1 MRIGF
6 DAKRA
11 FFNKT
16 GLGNYSRS
24 VIRGLAEFFPQN
36 HYYLYSPRPVNS
48 NIFSDFTNC
57 FISGPSGFIYKSLS
71 SVWRTFGLVEQL
83 KKEKI
88 EVYHGL
94 TNELPAGIEKTSI
107 FSVVTIADLIFMTRP
122 ELYKPI
128 DRMIYTK
135 KVNYAVK
142 SAQRIITI
150 SKKTA
155 EDLISLLSVD
165 QSKIRIVYPG
175 CDKIFWNRIDSAK
188 RTEVIRKYGVPDE
201 FILSVGTIEERKN
214 VLAIV
219 KAIYEKK
226 IELPLVVIGR
236 VTAYLEQIKSY
247 IEENKIRDV
256 YFLHNVT
263 MDDLP
268 CFYQQAKVFVYPS
281 FYEGFG
287 IPILEAL
294 VSETPAITSKGGCF
308 AEAGGEGA
316 LYIDPQN
323 TAELADAI
331 ITVLNDNDLRR
342 RMIEGGLN
350 HARKF
355 KDENIASAYMAV
367 YEGTD

>member
-24 VIRGLAEFFPQN
+24 VIYGLAEYFPHN
-36 HYYLYSPRPVNS
+36 YYYLYSPRQVNT

-57 FISGPSGFIYKSLS
+57 FISGPSGLIYKSLPS
-71 SVWRTFGLVEQL
+71 IWRTFGLAEQL

-128 DRMIYTK
+128 DRMIYNK

-142 SAQRIITI
+142 TAQRIITI

-165 QSKIRIVYPG
+165 ESKIRIVYPG
-175 CDKIFWNRIDSAK
+175 CNRIFWNRIDSAK
-188 RTEVIRKYGVPDE
+188 RAEVIRKYGVPDE

-219 KAIYEKK
+219 KALYENK
-226 IELPLVVIGR
+226 IDLPLVVIGR
-236 VTAYLEQIKSY
+236 ATAYLEQIKSY

-256 YFLHNVT
+256 YFLHDVT
-263 MDDLP
+263 MNDLP

-294 VSETPAITSKGGCF
+294 ISETPVITTKGGCF
-308 AEAGGEGA
+308 AEAGGEGSV
-316 LYIDPQN
+316 YIDPQN
-323 TAELADAI
+323 TEELAGA
-331 ITVLNDNDLRR
+331 LRSILHDKEQR
-342 RMIEGGLN
+342 NRMIDAGLR
-350 HARKF
+350 HAQKF
-355 KDENIASAYMAV
+355 KDESIAKAYMEV
-367 YEGTD
+367 YQAG

>member
-11 FFNKT
+11 FFNYT

-24 VIRGLAEFFPQN
+24 VISGLAEYFPQN
-36 HYYLYSPRPVNS
+36 SYYLYSPRLVGTNS
-48 NIFSDFTNC
+48 FCDFPSC
-57 FISGPSGFIYKSLS
+57 FISGPSGFFYKSLP
-71 SVWRTFGLVEQL
+71 SVWRTFGLTEQL
-83 KKEKI
+83 IKEKI

-94 TNELPAGIEKTSI
+94 TNELPAGIEKTSVVP
-107 FSVVTIADLIFMTRP
+107 VVTIADLIFMTRP

-142 SAQRIITI
+142 VASKIVTI
-150 SKKTA
+150 SKKTTD
-155 EDLISLLSVD
+155 DLINLLSVD

-175 CDKIFWNRIDSAK
+175 CDRVFWNCIDSVK
-188 RTEVIRKYGVPDE
+188 RVEVIRKYGVPEE

-219 KAIYEKK
+219 KAIYENK
-226 IELPLVVIGR
+226 IDLPLVVIGR
-236 VTAYLEQIKSY
+236 ATAYLEQVKNY
-247 IEENKIRDV
+247 IEENKIRNV

-263 MDDLP
+263 INDLP

-294 VSETPAITSKGGCF
+294 VSKTPVITSKGGCF

-316 LYIDPQN
+316 VYVDPQS
-323 TAELADAI
+323 TEELAEALRSI
-331 ITVLNDNDLRR
+331 LNDSEQRN
-342 RMIEGGLN
+342 RMIDAGLK
-350 HARKF
+350 HAQKF
-355 KDENIASAYMAV
+355 RDESIAKAYMEV
-367 YEGTD
+367 YQAG